1 MKNLLKKNQLLQ
13 LIILF
18 SLYILN
24 NKSNV
29 DEKSNIIYKTDKSY
43 ILLKKIVEYTYIT
56 NDYINLIKKNIQIP
70 SDKNHILL
78 ENNEYFYLFYNKYNT
93 YVYFFKENNNNV
105 HNIYFN
111 GINNKKD
118 IKILID
124 TIVRV
129 ISNKFDFEHVENIIE
144 KDGYFFDFTIND
156 VKKINFTKN
165 NKINNTLMNAFDYI
179 YKNKY
184 INNDTDNNTKFDE
197 KINLNINGYS
207 LGGIFSQVFVYLLV
221 EKYGNIYKNK
231 FNIDFYNIESWFGGN
246 EEKFNNFIEKIN
258 MKNIYNKKSIF
269 SYHNIFFQPHI
280 TNTYY
285 IESDI
290 DSDIEYKNDFFDNN
304 VLLSPLGIINYIT
317 KNHFLSHI
325 FK

>member
-1 MKNLLKKNQLLQ
+1 MKRLLKKNQLLQ

-18 SLYILN
+18 SLYLLN
-24 NKSNV
+24 NKYNIEV
-29 DEKSNIIYKTDKSY
+29 DKNIDKTNIIYKDDKSY

-56 NDYINLIKKNIQIP
+56 NDYIKLIKNNIQLP
-70 SDKNHILL
+70 HDKNNILL
-78 ENNEYFYLFYNKYNT
+78 DNNEYFYMFYNKYNT
-93 YVYFFKENNNNV
+93 YVYFFKENNSNI

-124 TIVRV
+124 TIIRV
-129 ISNKFDFEHVENIIE
+129 ISNKFNFEHVENIIE
-144 KDGYFFDFTIND
+144 KEGYFFDFTIND
-156 VKKINFTKN
+156 VTKINFTEKN
-165 NKINNTLMNAFDYI
+165 TIKNTLMNSFDYV

-184 INNDTDNNTKFDE
+184 INTMDE
-197 KINLNINGYS
+197 NGKINLNINGYS

-269 SYHNIFFQPHI
+269 SYHNMFFQPHI

-285 IESDI
+285 VQD
-290 DSDIEYKNDFFDNN
+290 DFDDLNEFINN
-304 VLLSPLGIINYIT
+304 TILISPFGIMNYIT